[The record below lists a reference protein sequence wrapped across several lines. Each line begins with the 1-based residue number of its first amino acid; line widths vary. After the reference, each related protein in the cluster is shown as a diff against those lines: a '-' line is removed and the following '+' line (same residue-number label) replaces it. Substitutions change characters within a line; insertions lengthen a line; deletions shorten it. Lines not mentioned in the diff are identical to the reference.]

1 MLCCISYDNGS
12 SFPGVQNIT
21 PEFFFFIDD
30 LHLGNLLVTEKK
42 KMNTFFWYYYAFCLT
57 GIKGMGKREV

>member
-21 PEFFFFIDD
+21 AEFFFFIDD
-30 LHLGNLLVTEKK
+30 LHLGNLLVTGRKK
-42 KMNTFFWYYYAFCLT
+42 KFIIFF
-57 GIKGMGKREV
+57 GIIMPFV